1 MDSKFLGVG
10 LTNAIGI
17 ALFTMLTSVC
27 LKVVFSKHEIEGV
40 SEVVRAAFLHLKQ
53 PVQQVSFFRFFL
65 RLLLWFV

>member
-1 MDSKFLGVG
+1 MDGKFLGVG

-40 SEVVRAAFLHLKQ
+40 SEVVRAA
-53 PVQQVSFFRFFL
+53 
-65 RLLLWFV
+65 